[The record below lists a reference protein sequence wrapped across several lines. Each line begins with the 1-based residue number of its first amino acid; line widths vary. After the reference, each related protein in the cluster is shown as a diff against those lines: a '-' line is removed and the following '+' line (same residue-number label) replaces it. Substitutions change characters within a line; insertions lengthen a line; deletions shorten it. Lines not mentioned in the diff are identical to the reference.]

1 MRKLV
6 IAVWMALAGVVVAAP
21 ASAQISFGFSSGPV
35 HLGINI
41 PVYPRLVPVPGY
53 PVYYAPNVNQNYF
66 FYDGYYWL
74 FYNDN
79 WYSSQWYNGPWSLVP
94 PDYVPLYVL
103 RVPVRYYHHRPAY
116 FRGWAM
122 NDAPHWDQHWGRS
135 WSDNHRDWNH
145 WDRRS
150 VPQRAPLPD
159 YQRHYSGNRYPSD
172 VRRQQEEHARN
183 YRYTPQGN
191 WAQAQRHEDRL
202 MQRETSPNRVPAG
215 HENPAHPTES
225 RERAARRQERIE
237 SQTGQQ
243 WHGNQ
248 PDPRRG
254 SGPADTGG
262 G

>member
-21 ASAQISFGFSSGPV
+21 ASAQISFGYSSGPV

-41 PVYPRLVPVPGY
+41 PVYPRLVAVPGY

-74 FYNDN
+74 FYDDN

-116 FRGWAM
+116 FRGWAV
-122 NDAPHWDQHWGRS
+122 NEAPRWDQHWGRS
-135 WSDNHRDWNH
+135 WSDNHRDWNR

-150 VPQRAPLPD
+150 VPQRAPLPE
-159 YQRHYSGNRYPSD
+159 YQRRYSGNRYPNE

-215 HENPAHPTES
+215 HENLPPGAS
-225 RERAARRQERIE
+225 REQAARRQERVE
-237 SQTGQQ
+237 RQTGQQ